1 MRRVVKLL
9 FALAAVG
16 GLVAAA
22 YLAAKPEP
30 PEVAAKRVKRTSI
43 EDTVP
48 GVSTGVVEVARRV
61 AVQAES
67 WGRVREVRV
76 KRGDRVKT
84 GDVLVTLDDSDLR
97 DQVRA
102 LEAAIPVL
110 GARVRQAG
118 TRADQLGRDQDR
130 ARRLFEAGS
139 LPAAQAEQAAS
150 GKDLARLDREAASAA
165 LAQARV
171 NLDVAR
177 AAVRKTTVRA
187 PFDGVVLDVFAE
199 VGQVAGSGL
208 GGGASLGAG
217 QGGATGGAGTVGAGA
232 AALAAAAAAG
242 GSGQRGLV
250 DLADD
255 SEVSVFVDVDE
266 ADYWRIRPGQPAIV
280 TLDALGRRRVDGSVA
295 EVFPYISRALDQ
307 NRTARV
313 KVRLPDAVRAEV
325 LPGMSANVE
334 VVVASRS
341 GVLVL
346 PTPCVVTRMVGK
358 VALVVDGDRLRE
370 NRIDV
375 EVSTWEWTAIR
386 SGLAEGDLV
395 AVPPGDV
402 RLTDGMRVVAREE

>member
-217 QGGATGGAGTVGAGA
+217 PARARGPRGRLRGQRLRRRGRGGLLAHPAGA
-232 AALAAAAAAG
+232 AGDRDARRARPPARGRIGGGGVPVHLARARPEPDRAREGSPAGRGPRRGAAG
-242 GSGQRGLV
+242 YERERRG
-250 DLADD
+250 
-255 SEVSVFVDVDE
+255 
-266 ADYWRIRPGQPAIV
+266 R
-280 TLDALGRRRVDGSVA
+280 GRVA
-295 EVFPYISRALDQ
+295 
-307 NRTARV
+307 
-313 KVRLPDAVRAEV
+313 
-325 LPGMSANVE
+325 
-334 VVVASRS
+334 
-341 GVLVL
+341 
-346 PTPCVVTRMVGK
+346 
-358 VALVVDGDRLRE
+358 
-370 NRIDV
+370 
-375 EVSTWEWTAIR
+375 
-386 SGLAEGDLV
+386 
-395 AVPPGDV
+395 
-402 RLTDGMRVVAREE
+402 